1 MQLYERDFFISRV
14 RAGYIPIKIDNKRM
28 LIYSADQ
35 DVELEANEI
44 YREEYQR
51 GIDEDILADND
62 ILNFLIINDLWSETK
77 EKEYNEILP
86 KHIDY
91 WKKELYQAFLKTK
104 TREKIRKYLQTA
116 KDELVRLSNIRT
128 AYNYA
133 TIEGYASYVKSMF
146 IISESA
152 RIDGKK
158 VDWDYFDLNS
168 VMYKYHSS
176 ILSSGSIRMLARTS
190 PWSGLW
196 PVLKSNGRIF
206 DNVNLS
212 DEQQSLLSWSLMYDK
227 IYESPDCPSDDI
239 IHDDD
244 MLDGWILVQKEER
257 KKNMK
262 QQEAKGALNEKV
274 QNSDEVFIVA
284 ETKEDAEKV
293 DALNSAQGQRI
304 KQNRL
309 KQLSKKGKLK
319 QQEFKDVQLERSRQM
334 KQAYTQRL
342 KGK

>member
-1 MQLYERDFFISRV
+1 
-14 RAGYIPIKIDNKRM
+14 
-28 LIYSADQ
+28 
-35 DVELEANEI
+35 
-44 YREEYQR
+44 
-51 GIDEDILADND
+51 
-62 ILNFLIINDLWSETK
+62 
-77 EKEYNEILP
+77 
-86 KHIDY
+86 
-91 WKKELYQAFLKTK
+91 
-104 TREKIRKYLQTA
+104 
-116 KDELVRLSNIRT
+116 
-128 AYNYA
+128 
-133 TIEGYASYVKSMF
+133 
-146 IISESA
+146 
-152 RIDGKK
+152 
-158 VDWDYFDLNS
+158 
-168 VMYKYHSS
+168 
-176 ILSSGSIRMLARTS
+176 MLARTS